1 MMWGRV
7 SDPPSRVGSCPA
19 LGGPEGTRLR
29 TSYLPA
35 KMMDESVLAGSTFII
50 TKF

>member
-1 MMWGRV
+1 MWGAGRT
-7 SDPPSRVGSCPA
+7 RRAGSGPA
-19 LGGPEGTRLR
+19 LSGAEGTRLH

>member
-1 MMWGRV
+1 MG
-7 SDPPSRVGSCPA
+7 GSLTRPAGSGPA
-19 LGGPEGTRLR
+19 LSGAEGARLR
-29 TSYLPA
+29 TGYLPA